1 MSRNNIHKLF
11 GYKRVKITEINV
23 TGEKTTI
30 VKIEPD
36 KRYTPIC
43 SGCLN
48 KTKDIH
54 SYNNRIVYDLPMSGS
69 RVEIHYTYR
78 TVCCNRCGLKV
89 EHHDFVEPYSRVTNR
104 FSEYIFDLCKFMS
117 ILDVSSHTGLSWDQV
132 RRIDKR
138 NLKSRFGKIQTKNLH
153 ILCVDEISLKKRHN
167 YLTIIAD
174 YLTGRVVG
182 VVKNRDYKSVSGFL
196 KSLPKQARKKI
207 RAIAMDMWDPYIKAF
222 AECCPKARIVFDL
235 FHVVA
240 AFGRVIDKVRVQQY
254 RLADPYVKELMK
266 RSRFLLLKNPENL
279 SDKERPRLK
288 SILEQNQ
295 LLSSVYLLK
304 EYLKHLWQ
312 YRCSESAFR
321 FLQYWCRL
329 AYETGCQY
337 LVKFAN
343 TLKRYSYGII
353 NHCKFPIHT
362 SKLEGINNKIKVMKR
377 KAYGYR
383 DLEYFSLKIMQAT
396 TN

>member
-1 MSRNNIHKLF
+1 
-11 GYKRVKITEINV
+11 
-23 TGEKTTI
+23 
-30 VKIEPD
+30 
-36 KRYTPIC
+36 
-43 SGCLN
+43 
-48 KTKDIH
+48 
-54 SYNNRIVYDLPMSGS
+54 MSGS

-78 TVCCNRCGLKV
+78 TVYCNRCGLKV

-138 NLKSRFGKIQTKNLH
+138 KLKSRFGKIQTHNLD

-182 VVKNRDYKSVSGFL
+182 VIKNRDYKSVSKFL
-196 KSLPKQARKKI
+196 KSLPKQVRKKI

-222 AECCPKARIVFDL
+222 AECCPNACIVFDL

-279 SDKERPRLK
+279 SEKELPRLK
-288 SILEQNQ
+288 SILDQNQ
-295 LLSSVYLLK
+295 LLSSVYLLSSK
-304 EYLKHLWQ
+304 E
-312 YRCSESAFR
+312 S
-321 FLQYWCRL
+321 
-329 AYETGCQY
+329 
-337 LVKFAN
+337 
-343 TLKRYSYGII
+343 II
-353 NHCKFPIHT
+353 K
-362 SKLEGINNKIKVMKR
+362 SK
-377 KAYGYR
+377 
-383 DLEYFSLKIMQAT
+383 S
-396 TN
+396 